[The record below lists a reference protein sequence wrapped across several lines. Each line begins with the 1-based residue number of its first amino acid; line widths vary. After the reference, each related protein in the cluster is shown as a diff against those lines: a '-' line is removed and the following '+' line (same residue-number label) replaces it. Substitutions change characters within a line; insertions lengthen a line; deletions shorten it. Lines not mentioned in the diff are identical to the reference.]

1 MRKMWLMAAVLLAS
15 MGCDVMDF
23 ADSGRY
29 RESFHY
35 NFDAKPGVHLTVET
49 RNGEVSVTGW
59 DRNTVEVDGEKYA
72 STPER
77 LKEIRIDARAD
88 SPDSVTLRTSM
99 PDGWFGGGG
108 ARFTV
113 RVPRQAMLDRV
124 ATSNGAITV
133 DTVDGDARLHTSNG
147 AIRTMHTHGSL
158 VAETSNSA
166 IEIRDHTGNVDA
178 HSSNGHIDAEA
189 GNGSFR
195 AETSNSSIEARLT
208 QPDTSMPV
216 KLDSSNGHIILRL
229 EGAKLPSVKA
239 DTSNSSIELRLPAS
253 AQAHIEA
260 ETSNSD
266 VTSDFGLTVPPG
278 STHTKHRLEGTIGS
292 GGPDIRLHSSNGSIR
307 ILKGI

>member
-1 MRKMWLMAAVLLAS
+1 MRKIALLTALMMLA
-15 MGCDVMDF
+15 GCDVMDF

-49 RNGEVSVTGW
+49 RNGQVSVTGW
-59 DRNTVEVDGEKYA
+59 DRNTVEVDGEKFA

-77 LKEIRIDARAD
+77 LKDIRIDARAD

-113 RVPRQAMLDRV
+113 RVPRQAVLDRV
-124 ATSNGAITV
+124 TTSNASITV
-133 DTVDGDARLHTSNG
+133 DTIDGDARLHTSNG
-147 AIRTMHTHGSL
+147 SVRTMHTHGSL
-158 VAETSNSA
+158 IAETSNSA
-166 IEIRDHTGNVDA
+166 IEIRDHNGNVEA

-189 GNGSFR
+189 ENGTFR

-208 QPDTSMPV
+208 HPDPSMPV
-216 KLDSSNGHIILRL
+216 KLDSSNGHIKLRL
-229 EGAKLPSVKA
+229 EGDKLPEVKA
-239 DTSNSSIELRLPAS
+239 DTSNSSIEVKLPEHAS
-253 AQAHIEA
+253 ARLNAD
-260 ETSNSD
+260 TSNSSI
-266 VTSDFGLTVPPG
+266 TSDFEMTMPPG
-278 STHTKHRLEGTIGS
+278 STRSKHHLEGTIGG
-292 GGPDIRLHSSNGSIR
+292 GGPEIRLHSSNGSIR